1 MHFRVQVLQK
11 VPGTPA
17 AQWVEGK
24 DQIVS
29 EYRGSSE
36 IERYLDS
43 SDSNLPDFATLM
55 ANDPT
60 APKLNLDKFYRYRIV
75 STKRFS
81 PY

>member
-1 MHFRVQVLQK
+1 MQK
-11 VPGTPA
+11 VPGPDVTT
-17 AQWVEGK
+17 WVEGK

-43 SDSNLPDFATLM
+43 SASNLPDFASLM
-55 ANDPT
+55 ASNPT
-60 APKLNLDKFYRYRIV
+60 DPKLNLDNYYRYRVV